1 MDNSIVKKTWFRELF
16 DSYEDAGITKLKT
29 YVYVIS
35 KTFSDNNNYYKVG
48 VGKWSQSRLIDP
60 ITYLAPPFDDLGFK
74 IHLITFYEPSPYK
87 GEFAYQTEAILHTKL
102 VSAGYKRVPHITSNK
117 GSEWFLVAKMKPFL
131 NFIKKEIGSIF
142 PTPLATYAFV
152 KGAENAKKIKLS
164 KKGHSTD
171 LLKLLK
177 DAEAAVSLKKA
188 KFQK

>member
-1 MDNSIVKKTWFRELF
+1 
-16 DSYEDAGITKLKT
+16 
-29 YVYVIS
+29 
-35 KTFSDNNNYYKVG
+35 
-48 VGKWSQSRLIDP
+48 
-60 ITYLAPPFDDLGFK
+60 LGFK

-171 LLKLLK
+171 LVKLLK
-177 DAEAAVSLKKA
+177 NAEAAVKLEKA